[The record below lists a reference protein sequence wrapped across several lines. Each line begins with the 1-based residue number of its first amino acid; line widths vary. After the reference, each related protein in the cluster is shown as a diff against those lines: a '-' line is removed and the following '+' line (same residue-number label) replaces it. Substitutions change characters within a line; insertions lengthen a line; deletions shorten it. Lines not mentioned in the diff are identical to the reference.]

1 MLLQYMLFSAKL
13 LMDRIF
19 LLVFMSA
26 LITADAVTQNMVS
39 SNSTTSNY
47 TCPCNSTTVS
57 SGIIPEPRIK
67 PAILPSVLGRLKVE
81 WEKKNPCQG
90 SIQFSI
96 NFTESILLCSEKII
110 TQTLGKELCEERR
123 CGEFLEFKHNVTEG
137 YMIHENLTTTSETQC
152 NTTVLTCK
160 EKSSKKLTEDRSKEL
175 TVYKV
180 ITGLLLTLIAV
191 VLLCRFAQPAYIAV
205 HNRFSQ
211 KQQNRWIGPTQSQSV
226 SYHRGQGSQPN
237 NNTMKR
243 QSYPGLERLTVYP
256 SREPSSNRNSDYDS
270 YGF

>member
-1 MLLQYMLFSAKL
+1 MLFSAKL

-19 LLVFMSA
+19 LLVFMPA
-26 LITADAVTQNMVS
+26 LITAVTLNTVS
-39 SNSTTSNY
+39 SNSSACSNSNC
-47 TCPCNSTTVS
+47 TCNSTTMSTRISPVPK
-57 SGIIPEPRIK
+57 IIYVT
-67 PAILPSVLGRLKVE
+67 LPPIMGRLKVK
-81 WEKKNPCQG
+81 WEKKKPCQG

-96 NFTESILLCSEKII
+96 NFTQTSKLCSEKII
-110 TQTLGKELCEERR
+110 TPTLGKELCEERR
-123 CGEFLEFKHNVTEG
+123 CGEFLGFKHNAEKG
-137 YMIHENLTTTSETQC
+137 YMIHENLTTVNEALC
-152 NTTVLTCK
+152 NITVLTCK
-160 EKSSKKLTEDRSKEL
+160 EESTKEL

-237 NNTMKR
+237 NNKMKR
-243 QSYPGLERLTVYP
+243 QSYPGLDRLTVYP